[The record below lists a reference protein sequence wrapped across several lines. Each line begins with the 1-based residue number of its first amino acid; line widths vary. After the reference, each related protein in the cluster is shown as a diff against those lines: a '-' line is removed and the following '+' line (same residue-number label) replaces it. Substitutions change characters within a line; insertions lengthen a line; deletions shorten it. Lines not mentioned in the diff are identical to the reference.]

1 MAVKPLIRKVGW
13 RVLGPPPQGHFG
25 AIDTISPRRAMID
38 NAVTIVQHNTREAI
52 KTEEVGSKGSL
63 LGDYLEF
70 GVFRGDT
77 FIHAYRRAARLM
89 PFMRFWAF
97 DSFAGLPDLSG
108 PDIGGEFH
116 AGQFA
121 CTQETFEQNLRA
133 AGIDMSRIEIVP
145 GWFDRSLTPDV
156 KSRLS
161 VASIVY
167 IDADLY
173 ASTVPVL
180 NFLSD
185 VVTTGTVLIFDDWFC
200 FRADPAR
207 GVQRAWHEWLER
219 NPSIRAQEY
228 HPFGAYGKS
237 FIIRATAASSG

>member
-13 RVLGPPPQGHFG
+13 RVLGPPPQSHFG
-25 AIDTISPRRAMID
+25 PIDTISLRRAMID

-77 FIHAYRRAARLM
+77 FIHAYRRAAHLM

-121 CTQETFEQNLRA
+121 CTQETFEQNLKA

-145 GWFDRSLTPDV
+145 GWFDRSLTPDI

-167 IDADLY
+167 IDTDLY
-173 ASTVPVL
+173 VSTVPVL
-180 NFLSD
+180 NFISD
-185 VVTTGTVLIFDDWFC
+185 IVTTGTVVMFDDWFC

-207 GVQRAWHEWLER
+207 GVQLACHEWLER

-228 HPFGAYGKS
+228 HLFGAYGKS
-237 FIIRATAASSG
+237 FIIHGTAASSR